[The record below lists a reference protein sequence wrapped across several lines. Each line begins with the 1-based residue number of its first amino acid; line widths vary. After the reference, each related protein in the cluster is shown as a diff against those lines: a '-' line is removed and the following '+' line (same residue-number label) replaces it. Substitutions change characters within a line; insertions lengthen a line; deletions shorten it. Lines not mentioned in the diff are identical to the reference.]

1 MRMGSAKGK
10 GWSKWEGH
18 CVGFCFTT
26 RGIRGNTQFWGSIC
40 FSHSI
45 IIIIFIKVSLIYT
58 LTKVS
63 PGKQRGYYTQP
74 YYRVPAIPHR
84 CQCPSVS
91 IKRGSDV
98 LVARVA
104 LDPTSLTLV
113 HQGRHLDLCVLA
125 ESERQYS
132 KTFIFTV
139 TNFYYCISFQ
149 FRMVGRKRITGETA
163 SISVFWTIYWVSYF
177 LETTH
182 ELFFFFF

>member
-1 MRMGSAKGK
+1 M
-10 GWSKWEGH
+10 W
-18 CVGFCFTT
+18 
-26 RGIRGNTQFWGSIC
+26 
-40 FSHSI
+40 
-45 IIIIFIKVSLIYT
+45 LIYP

-182 ELFFFFF
+182 ELFFFFFLICCFLKVPLKELEHTRKWMADILWFLQLGGTD